1 MKYQTNSSAFF
12 LCPVRMNKFLE
23 VIDLPSKILIKQSTI
38 SAMMLGIFFFI
49 SILLGSSILYMSS
62 SIKDEQNAEKRRTE
76 FKQLGINLANAS
88 DYLTDE
94 ARKYAVTRDEIHM
107 NKYWK
112 EINVTKTRDN
122 VISRLG
128 ELSSPSE
135 EMALLAEAK
144 KNSDALVETE
154 RRSMRL
160 VLDAL
165 GVQEGKMPLEVSTF
179 RLSAQDQTLS
189 TEDKLTKARN
199 IMFDDKYDF
208 DKRSI
213 MDPIAKFQQIMNVRL
228 EAELEIARNAT
239 NRAAILQAVL
249 AAIIICAVAGLL
261 RILFTQ
267 VTYPIKNYTELLKVF
282 SFSKED
288 FSLVPEGSLELRLL
302 ATTFND
308 LYQLFQEELVKR
320 KLAEDKMKV
329 AKEEAEKAN
338 KAKSEFLANMSHEIR
353 TPLNTIIGYHY
364 LLESTEFAPKQ
375 KQYMQ
380 NVGMAA
386 KSLLGIINEILDFSK
401 IEAGRMTLEAVEFN
415 LYETIK
421 ELCGMVQ
428 IEAHRNGLEVRYVI
442 QPDVPHYV
450 KGDAT
455 RLKQVLLNLLAN
467 GIKFTDQ
474 GELEVFV
481 EVLRN
486 DGNQAQLCFNV
497 SDTGIGIS
505 EEQMKHLFEAFTQ
518 GNASTSRKYGG
529 TGLGLAICKKIV
541 GLMAGE
547 ISVSSVIGTG
557 STFRFTVNLEIVA
570 QALVP
575 LKEHKLKQ
583 YRFTAHKILLVEDN
597 QINLQMTQEI
607 LENLGLTTDTAQSG
621 FTAVQMASRKRY
633 DAIVMD
639 IRMPEMDGYETT
651 RRIIEVC
658 GPEAP
663 EIIALSADAVEGV
676 AEKAKLAGMSGY
688 LTKPLEPMK
697 LIEVLQRCLGLET
710 TEELLPENT
719 VPAPNLELWID
730 YQSGIERLCGKQ
742 EKYKY
747 LLERFIENH
756 KNDHNSINEFL
767 GSGNYTGAK
776 ELLHI
781 LKGIS
786 ANIGAIRLNEASLR
800 LENAVNHQDE
810 EEIFKANRQ
819 FEIALRESCTCGA
832 QFVASLPAE
841 PEAIMGEAHDLENQL
856 TKLVMLLEEGDSEA
870 STVYESCKYALQK
883 ELSSLDYNQLHA
895 KISAYDLEEA
905 AQYLKG
911 IINKTA

>member
-1 MKYQTNSSAFF
+1 M
-12 LCPVRMNKFLE
+12 P
-23 VIDLPSKILIKQSTI
+23 PKILIKQSTI
-38 SAMMLGIFFFI
+38 SALMLGIFFFI

-62 SIKDEQNAEKRRTE
+62 SIKDEQTAEKRRTE
-76 FKQLGINLANAS
+76 FKQLGTNLANAS

-94 ARKYAVTRDEIHM
+94 ARKFAVTRDESHM

-128 ELSSPSE
+128 ELNSPGE

-165 GVQEGKMPLEVSTF
+165 WVREEKMPPEVASF
-179 RLSAQDQTLS
+179 RLSAEDQRLS

-199 IMFDDKYDF
+199 IMFDEKYDF

-213 MDPIAKFQQIMNVRL
+213 MDPIAKFQQIMNARL

-239 NRAAILQAVL
+239 SRAAILQAVL
-249 AAIIICAVAGLL
+249 AAIIIGAVAVLL

-282 SFSKED
+282 SFSSEN

-308 LYQLFQEELVKR
+308 LYQSFQEELVKR
-320 KLAEDKMKV
+320 KRAEDKMKV

-338 KAKSEFLANMSHEIR
+338 EAKSEFLANMSHEIR

-364 LLESTEFAPKQ
+364 LLNSTEFAPKQ

-401 IEAGRMTLEAVEFN
+401 IEAGRMMLEAVEFN
-415 LYETIK
+415 LYATIK
-421 ELCGMVQ
+421 ELCCMVQ
-428 IEAHRNGLEVRYVI
+428 IEARRNGLEVRYVI
-442 QPDVPHYV
+442 QPDVPHYL

-455 RLKQVLLNLLAN
+455 RLKQVLLNLLSN

-474 GELEVFV
+474 GELEVVV

-486 DGNQAQLCFNV
+486 DENQAQLRFNV

-505 EEQMKHLFEAFTQ
+505 EKQMKQLFEVFTQ
-518 GNASTSRKYGG
+518 GDASTSRKYGG

-541 GLMAGE
+541 ELMSGE
-547 ISVSSVIGTG
+547 ISVSSVVGTG
-557 STFRFTVNLEIVA
+557 STFSFTANFEIVD
-570 QALVP
+570 QAP
-575 LKEHKLKQ
+575 KSLKEDKLNQ
-583 YRFTAHKILLVEDN
+583 YIFAAHKILLIEDN
-597 QINLQMTQEI
+597 QINLQMTKEI
-607 LENLGLTTDTAQSG
+607 LENLGFDTDTAQSG
-621 FTAVQMASRKRY
+621 FIGVQMVRITRY
-633 DAIVMD
+633 DAVLMD
-639 IRMPEMDGYETT
+639 IRMPEMDGYEAT
-651 RRIIEVC
+651 RRILEIK
-658 GPEAP
+658 GQDAP
-663 EIIALSADAVEGV
+663 PIIALSADAVEGV

-688 LTKPLEPMK
+688 VTKPLNPVK
-697 LIEVLQRCLGLET
+697 LIEILKRCLGIET
-710 TEELLPENT
+710 TEELRQEYN
-719 VPAPNLELWID
+719 VPAPDQKMWLD
-730 YQSGIERLCGKQ
+730 FASGIERLGGKQ
-742 EKYKY
+742 DKYKHI
-747 LLERFIENH
+747 LESFLENH
-756 KNDHNSINEFL
+756 KNDHNTINQL
-767 GSGNYTGAK
+767 LAIGNFAEAK
-776 ELLHI
+776 NLLHT

-786 ANIGAIRLNEASLR
+786 ANIGAIKLNEASLR
-800 LENAVNHQDE
+800 LEYALNDRE
-810 EEIFKANRQ
+810 ERDIYKEISQ
-819 FEIALRESCTCGA
+819 FEIALIESCNRVV
-832 QFVASLPAE
+832 QFVAGLPVE
-841 PEAIMGEAHDLENQL
+841 TETINVENIDIENQL
-856 TKLVMLLEEGDSEA
+856 IKLVKLLEEGDSE
-870 STVYESCKYALQK
+870 SSSVYATCKYYLKK
-883 ELSSLDYNQLHA
+883 ELSSPDYSQLNE
-895 KISAYDLEEA
+895 KISTYNLEEA
-905 AQYLKG
+905 AKYLKKILAEERG
-911 IINKTA
+911 TQTA